1 MDNKERY
8 RRKIQ
13 EQLGE
18 WIAELDKL
26 RKKAE
31 VVGAEAIENLPGH
44 IKVLESKI
52 EEGTAKLKELAEM
65 NEEAWEPLK
74 EGFDSAWKYLAEGFK
89 EAALKFKWEKEK
101 D

>member
-1 MDNKERY
+1 MDSKERY
-8 RRKIQ
+8 RQKIQ
-13 EQLGE
+13 KQLDQ

-31 VVGAEAIENLPGH
+31 DAGAEAIENLPEH

-52 EEGTAKLKELAEM
+52 EEGTTRLKELAEM
-65 NEEAWEPLK
+65 NEEAWEPLR
-74 EGFDSAWKYLAEGFK
+74 EGFDSAWKAISEGFK
-89 EAALKFKWEKEK
+89 EAAVKFKWEKEK

>member
-8 RRKIQ
+8 RQKIL
-13 EQLGE
+13 EQLDQ
-18 WIAELDKL
+18 WISELKEL

-31 VVGAEAIENLPGH
+31 IAGAEAIENLPEH
-44 IKVLESKI
+44 IKFLESKI
-52 EEGTAKLKELAEM
+52 EEGTARLRELAEM

-74 EGFDSAWKYLAEGFK
+74 EGFDSAWKSLSEGFK
-89 EAALKFKWEKEK
+89 EAAIKFKWEKEK